1 MYKGGIAFYMY
12 MTNNA
17 VYEKKG
23 TVTRN
28 IGAVHIWAAMPW
40 RDIPSKSGHFFS
52 KFDGSPRASFRP

>member
-52 KFDGSPRASFRP
+52 